1 MAPTRKRSVPTSDD
15 KGVPGVLSPTVNW
28 TFASR
33 EDDEEEKAGNN
44 DEAKNVG
51 KAGVAPA
58 AKAHSSVGSGNTVGD
73 LPISGRK
80 QPEVPTSDDK
90 EGPCMPG
97 PAVAQLESPL
107 NADVGTVGVALA
119 ANANSSVGSSNE
131 SGVNQEVH
139 ILTAETFMTAL
150 VDKGY
155 ASSNNGSDDGNSSD
169 SPSSST

>member
-1 MAPTRKRSVPTSDD
+1 M
-15 KGVPGVLSPTVNW
+15 NW

-44 DEAKNVG
+44 DDEAKNVG
-51 KAGVAPA
+51 KVGVAPA

-97 PAVAQLESPL
+97 PAMAQPALQIATLASTEDDEEVKAGKKDEAKSSKNDDVSDTLAPQSKALKSPL
-107 NADVGTVGVALA
+107 NADVGTVGVP
-119 ANANSSVGSSNE
+119 
-131 SGVNQEVH
+131 
-139 ILTAETFMTAL
+139 L
-150 VDKGY
+150 VDERY